1 MESRRRWSPAAAQ
14 KSMNYIQEM
23 RKALV
28 VEYNLGTAEALMQML
43 AYPGLGGC
51 EVVHVEQLADAE
63 KKLKQQ
69 HFDVVLLD
77 LHLPDSWGLDTFIKL
92 HSGFP
97 DIPIILLAAV
107 DDENIARRAIEAGAE
122 DYLLKTALEP
132 AVLQHCVGRA
142 THRRRVRQ
150 TKQGTIIGVLGA
162 KGGVGTT
169 TVALNLATHIVGQQK
184 TVALLELGNSFGG
197 LGCALRYTPA
207 NNISSLLK
215 VDPAVINE
223 AILSKELHN
232 TAFGLRVVFGAQ
244 RAEEG
249 RMVMD
254 APHAETIIWT
264 AANAV
269 ECAVLDL
276 GNHPGA
282 ATDAA
287 IKLCNYVVLVLE
299 RDMASLAA
307 AQVTLDRLNLIGLS
321 SMQIGAVVV
330 NRADASVGV
339 DLREIQ
345 SKINCETLGVVPLA
359 LQSCSRAMAA
369 GEPLVM
375 HEPESPAAIV
385 LTEIGDRIGAKNLLW
400 KTPVP
405 LRPGPS
411 AGAAALKPAANGGK
425 EPLFRRFFSTA
436 R

>member
-1 MESRRRWSPAAAQ
+1 
-14 KSMNYIQEM
+14 MNYIQEM
-23 RKALV
+23 RRALV

-77 LHLPDSWGLDTFIKL
+77 LHLPDSWGLDTFLKL
-92 HSGFP
+92 HADFP
-97 DIPIILLAAV
+97 DIPVILLAAV
-107 DDENIARRAIEAGAE
+107 DDENIARRAMEAGAE

-150 TKQGTIIGVLGA
+150 TKQGTVIGVLGA

-169 TVALNLATHIVGQQK
+169 TVALNLATHIVSQQK

-197 LGCALRYTPA
+197 LSCALHYTPA
-207 NNISSLLK
+207 NNLSSLLK
-215 VDPAVINE
+215 VDPAAIND
-223 AILSKELHN
+223 AILHKELHN

-244 RAEEG
+244 RSEET
-249 RMVMD
+249 RVAMD
-254 APHAETIIWT
+254 APHVETIVWT
-264 AANAV
+264 AANV
-269 ECAVLDL
+269 VDCTVLDL
-276 GNHPGA
+276 GSHPDA

-299 RDMASLAA
+299 RDLASLAA
-307 AQVTLDRLNLIGLS
+307 ARVTLDRLNLLGLS

-330 NRADASVGV
+330 NRADPTVAV

-345 SKINCETLGVVPLA
+345 SAINCEILGIVPLA
-359 LQSCSRAMAA
+359 SQSCFRAMAA

-375 HEPESPAAIV
+375 HDPDSPAAV
-385 LTEIGDRIGAKNLLW
+385 SLTEIGARIGAKNLLW
-400 KTPVP
+400 KSPVP

-411 AGAAALKPAANGGK
+411 TGAAEQKPAANGGK
-425 EPLFRRFFSTA
+425 EPLFRRFFSAA

>member
-1 MESRRRWSPAAAQ
+1 
-14 KSMNYIQEM
+14 MNYIQEM
-23 RKALV
+23 RRALV

-77 LHLPDSWGLDTFIKL
+77 LHLPDSWGLDTFLKL
-92 HSGFP
+92 HTDFP
-97 DIPIILLAAV
+97 DIPVILLAAV
-107 DDENIARRAIEAGAE
+107 DDENIARRAMEAGAE
-122 DYLLKTALEP
+122 DYLLKTSLEP
-132 AVLQHCVGRA
+132 SVLQHCVGRA
-142 THRRRVRQ
+142 THRRRGRQ

-197 LGCALRYTPA
+197 LGSALHYAPP

-215 VDPAVINE
+215 VDPAAINE

-244 RAEEG
+244 RSEES
-249 RMVMD
+249 RVAMD

-269 ECAVLDL
+269 DCAVLDL
-276 GNHPGA
+276 GSHQGA

-287 IKLCNYVVLVLE
+287 IKLCNYIVLVLE
-299 RDMASLAA
+299 RDLASLAA
-307 AQVTLDRLNLIGLS
+307 AQVTLDRLNLLGLS

-330 NRADASVGV
+330 NRAEASVSV
-339 DLREIQ
+339 DMREIQ
-345 SKINCETLGVVPLA
+345 SKINCETLGIVPLA
-359 LQSCSRAMAA
+359 SQSCFRAMSA
-369 GEPLVM
+369 GEPLVL
-375 HEPESPAAIV
+375 HEPESPAAIS
-385 LTEIGDRIGAKNLLW
+385 LTDIGARIGAKNLLW
-400 KTPVP
+400 NSPIP
-405 LRPGPS
+405 LRASPS
-411 AGAAALKPAANGGK
+411 ADAGKPKPATNGGR